1 MIKHWTIRLL
11 IGLTCGLSLALFTIM
26 VTQAKSADQ
35 VATPLSDDCGEC
47 HEEIVVNS
55 EASPH
60 GQAYAD
66 PVFQESWQE
75 QGSPPECLACHTTG
89 YDEMTHA
96 WEEEGVG
103 CATCHEMGE
112 NSAHH
117 PEQVMP
123 VDRSSEAC
131 GTCHVDTHEDWAIS
145 KHAEEDLTC
154 VRCHNPHT
162 ASLKKEE
169 VQAVCIDCHNEE
181 AYFYAYTGHSEEGM
195 ICTDCHLQVTETEL
209 GNGHAKLAHTF
220 AVDLTTCN
228 SCHEKQMHDTTQE
241 VIFKGTMGGAM
252 GLNLDTSIEDETGIT
267 PCESLD
273 TIKQTR
279 NEIIFP
285 IEMHPETPAPEAP
298 TQSAPLSF
306 LIAVGFGLILG
317 VIGTP
322 VAERAYRKARK

>member
-11 IGLTCGLSLALFTIM
+11 IGLACGLSLALFTIM
-26 VTQAKSADQ
+26 VTQAQTVDQ
-35 VATPLSDDCGEC
+35 VVDPLPDDCIEC
-47 HEEIVVNS
+47 HEEIVVS
-55 EASPH
+55 AEASQH
-60 GQAYAD
+60 GQAFAD
-66 PVFQESWQE
+66 QAFQESWQE

-89 YDEMTHA
+89 YNEMTHT

-112 NSAHH
+112 NSTHH

-145 KHAEEDLTC
+145 QHAEEDLAC

-162 ASLKKEE
+162 ADLKKED

-181 AYFYAYTGHSEEGM
+181 AYFFAYTGHAEENL
-195 ICTDCHLQVTETEL
+195 ICTDCHLQVTETEM
-209 GNGHAKLAHTF
+209 GNGHAKRAHTF
-220 AVDLTTCN
+220 AVDLNTCN
-228 SCHEKQMHDTTQE
+228 SCHESEMHATNQDA
-241 VIFKGTMGGAM
+241 IFAGTMGSAM
-252 GLNLDTSIEDETGIT
+252 GIEAGESEAIT
-267 PCESLD
+267 PCETLD
-273 TIKQTR
+273 TIQRAR
-279 NEIIFP
+279 NDIVFP
-285 IEMHPETPAPEAP
+285 GEVHPEKPAAEAP

-317 VIGTP
+317 IVGTP

>member
-26 VTQAKSADQ
+26 VTQAQSTDQ
-35 VATPLSDDCGEC
+35 VASPLPDDCGEC
-47 HEEIVVNS
+47 HEEIVVNA

-112 NSAHH
+112 NSTHH

-145 KHAEEDLTC
+145 QHAEEELAC

-162 ASLKKEE
+162 ADLKKED

-181 AYFYAYTGHSEEGM
+181 AYFYAYTGHSEGIEEPAADD
-195 ICTDCHLQVTETEL
+195 CADHPEHDVHDRALPASTDHLA
-209 GNGHAKLAHTF
+209 G
-220 AVDLTTCN
+220 
-228 SCHEKQMHDTTQE
+228 
-241 VIFKGTMGGAM
+241 
-252 GLNLDTSIEDETGIT
+252 DETGDESKYD
-267 PCESLD
+267 PCE
-273 TIKQTR
+273 
-279 NEIIFP
+279 
-285 IEMHPETPAPEAP
+285 
-298 TQSAPLSF
+298 
-306 LIAVGFGLILG
+306 
-317 VIGTP
+317 
-322 VAERAYRKARK
+322 